1 MGRSLNLNI
10 LPVLGVSEM
19 RGGLFLSNAEEG
31 GLHKRVNGNSSHI
44 GLFLFVGLSSC
55 LSLSPSPTLGTPI
68 TQH

>member
-1 MGRSLNLNI
+1 
-10 LPVLGVSEM
+10 M
-19 RGGLFLSNAEEG
+19 RGGFFLSNAEEG